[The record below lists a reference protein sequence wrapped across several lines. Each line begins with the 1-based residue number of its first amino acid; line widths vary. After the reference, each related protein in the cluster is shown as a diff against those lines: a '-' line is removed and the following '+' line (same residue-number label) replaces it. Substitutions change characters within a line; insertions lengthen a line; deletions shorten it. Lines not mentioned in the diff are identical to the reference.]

1 MCCCCL
7 LSARQAS
14 PSSTWSQANN
24 EIKDGASLSP
34 IGSQTR
40 ADTGPFEHSL
50 RYTLNA
56 PAEKEL
62 EGTICP
68 ISFVKDTLFPYA
80 LKALPTV
87 LAKQWDDPAF
97 RPYREAFPPEH
108 STSPSVLQAH
118 VEDLTKRDVKVA
130 YLKNLQ
136 GYLWEEGYRSGAY
149 STPLFPDV
157 APRLK
162 QWKEE
167 GVRLA
172 IYSSGSVFAQKLL
185 FQHVSSGDETT
196 AGAKRAAA
204 EAVDERSGPEV
215 ANKSRRIASG
225 EEGEM
230 ALKIGNID
238 ETPNELAET
247 HQLAETEDM
256 RHLMTAGGWFDTT
269 NAGLKTEAS
278 SYSKIVETL
287 NWQPARTLFLTDNVK
302 EYDAAVSAGLQ
313 AILLDRPGNVSVS
326 AADLAR
332 MEVVQSLN
340 DIDLAASKGS
350 GVGTAAGL
358 SQTLQESA
366 AGGLPA
372 ELDGIH

>member
-1 MCCCCL
+1 MEGIRNVL
-7 LSARQAS
+7 LD
-14 PSSTWSQANN
+14 
-24 EIKDGASLSP
+24 I
-34 IGSQTR
+34 
-40 ADTGPFEHSL
+40 
-50 RYTLNA
+50 
-56 PAEKEL
+56 

-157 APRLK
+157 APQLK

-167 GVRLA
+167 GVQLA

-185 FQHVSSGDETT
+185 FQHVSTGE
-196 AGAKRAAA
+196 AAVGVKRAAA
-204 EAVDERSGPEV
+204 QAVDERSGPEV

-225 EEGEM
+225 EEGES
-230 ALKIGNID
+230 ALKTGNID

-256 RHLMTAGGWFDTT
+256 RHLMTADGWFDTT

-287 NWQPARTLFLTDNVK
+287 KWQPARTLFLTDNVK
-302 EYDAAVSAGLQ
+302 EYDAAVSGGLQ
-313 AILLDRPGNVSVS
+313 AILLDRPGNASVS

-332 MEVVQSLN
+332 MEVVQSLY
-340 DIDLAASKGS
+340 DIDLVASRGS
-350 GVGTAAGL
+350 GVATAAELSKTLQDTAAGV
-358 SQTLQESA
+358 
-366 AGGLPA
+366 LPA
-372 ELDGIH
+372 ELDGVH